1 MKIERDETKTE
12 KLSLKLRAYGDAAKK
27 DKECYDKESSASDD
41 TARLYALAETIF
53 EDAEKLESVGMDHLD
68 AVLIAMMNYKRKQ
81 SNVIS
86 GTTVYNSLA
95 NSLSR

>member
-27 DKECYDKESSASDD
+27 DKECYKTEAGKADE
-41 TARLYALAETIF
+41 TAKLYMLAQIIF
-53 EDAEKLESVGMDHLD
+53 EDAEKLESVGMGHLD
-68 AVLIAMMNYKRKQ
+68 AMLIAMMNYKRMQ

-86 GTTVYNSLA
+86 GATVYNSLA
-95 NSLSR
+95 K

>member
-12 KLSLKLRAYGDAAKK
+12 KLSLKLRAYKDAAWK
-27 DKECYDKESSASDD
+27 DNDCYETEAAVSEK
-41 TARLYALAETIF
+41 TAKLYQLAEGIF

-81 SNVIS
+81 SNLIS
-86 GTTVYNSLA
+86 GATVYNSLA
-95 NSLSR
+95 R